1 MSPYNFPLT
10 MNPIINFLKQTEGT
24 VFVNEDGY
32 KDDFKL
38 KQHLTEQE
46 LLAFEKS
53 LPCALPD
60 DMRELLRFARGF
72 DGVLD
77 GVDFADSVGFGLE
90 EIFPHGRSLAADGYG
105 NFWVVDLTRE
115 SKSFGPI
122 FYACHD
128 APVIAYQTDS
138 LLHFIREVV
147 RFGNKPWK
155 SEIDEVHE
163 TFTSRIWRENPCVLT
178 FAQCLAAADADLK
191 AFAESLDESWEF
203 ADLREP
209 KLGDGYSWGR
219 YGPKTLNRRYG
230 DKKIFACQ
238 KKSFGRRFRDA
249 FRWSN
254 S

>member
-38 KQHLTEQE
+38 KQPLTEQE